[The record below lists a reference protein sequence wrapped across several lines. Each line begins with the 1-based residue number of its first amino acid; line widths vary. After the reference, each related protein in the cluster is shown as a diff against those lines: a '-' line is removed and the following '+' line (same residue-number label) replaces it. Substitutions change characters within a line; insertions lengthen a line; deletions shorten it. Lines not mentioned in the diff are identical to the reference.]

1 MSGSTLVKV
10 PGIKG
15 RRGGV
20 RDMRDTR
27 DTRGGYRCN
36 ESLFTATAIHCRT
49 RHTRDITTMGTLM
62 SGTLDLDE
70 PLNTYKQPINAG
82 SRRIEAGGGGS
93 RGERDT
99 RVVPDITHRATALRT
114 VHNRI
119 QVTSNT
125 QHRTFAKFPINRV
138 FAVADEE
145 EGEEEGEKEGRKK
158 EVCQHMAHGT
168 QRHSTYRQHRH
179 THHTVL
185 GLPSS
190 SPLEAC

>member
-10 PGIKG
+10 RGIKG
-15 RRGGV
+15 ETRRV
-20 RDMRDTR
+20 RDTR

-36 ESLFTATAIHCRT
+36 ESLFTAAAIHCHT

-62 SGTLDLDE
+62 GGTLNLDE

-82 SRRIEAGGGGS
+82 SQRIEAGGGGS

-125 QHRTFAKFPINRV
+125 QHRR
-138 FAVADEE
+138 
-145 EGEEEGEKEGRKK
+145 
-158 EVCQHMAHGT
+158 
-168 QRHSTYRQHRH
+168 
-179 THHTVL
+179 
-185 GLPSS
+185 
-190 SPLEAC
+190 